1 MFLDRDG
8 VLIEDTGYPDDP
20 EALVLLPGG
29 GEGLRRLATAG
40 WGLVVV
46 TNQSGAARGYFT
58 LERLAAVHDRLEQLV
73 EAEGVQFNGI
83 FFCPHHPA
91 GSVEALARH
100 CACRKPEPGMLRAAA
115 RMLGLELPRCWI
127 VGDRDSDIQAGL
139 AAGVPGLLV
148 GGEPG
153 GASGVRDRVG
163 GLLDAA
169 DLICRDVRAPQA
181 QSAGDR
187 DGSGPGVRAQP
198 SSR

>member
-1 MFLDRDG
+1 MGDCPHTHGPLRQPPGGRVVFLDRDG
-8 VLIEDTGYPDDP
+8 VLIEDTGYPDNP
-20 EALVLLPGG
+20 AALVLLPGV
-29 GEGLRRLATAG
+29 GEGLRRLAAAG

-58 LERLAAVHDRLEQLV
+58 LERLAAVHDRLARLV

-91 GSVEALARH
+91 GSVAALARH
-100 CACRKPEPGMLRAAA
+100 CACRKPEPGMLCAAA
-115 RMLGLELPRCWI
+115 RMLDLQLPRCWI
-127 VGDRDSDIQAGL
+127 VGDRDSDIQAGV

-153 GASGVRDRVG
+153 VTLGARDRVD

-169 DLICRDVRAPQA
+169 DLICREA
-181 QSAGDR
+181 Q
-187 DGSGPGVRAQP
+187 GP
-198 SSR
+198 